1 MRVVALFRV
10 STEKQ
15 ENEGA
20 SLAAQ
25 ERRFDELA
33 AAGLWTV
40 VAKFRGQESAAK
52 AASERAVLQQ
62 VLGCLREQRVDALWV
77 YEQSRLTRA
86 DRLEAA
92 LLLRELAERHVSLV
106 LASGEAKDLASIEGE
121 MVFDIQRAVDRAEVR
136 RIRERM
142 MRGRKEKARQGKKTG
157 GAAPLGYRNPPPG
170 DPKRGVLQVVAEEA
184 ELVRRIFREIAAGAG
199 LRSLAERL
207 TAEGVPAPR
216 GIRWGKTTIRR
227 MLENRAYLGISANGV
242 WRASADSSTFR
253 LDVTHPEAILVEGA
267 HEAIVS
273 PAMWEA
279 ARAQLGG
286 SSNGRPGMLTGF
298 LWINGLRAGIDASRR
313 SSYYRPADRQPG
325 PWIPVETVNQ
335 AVWAGFANLFR
346 DGTTVRRLFQAAHR
360 VDLRDA
366 CASDLEALDRQKG
379 KLEARLERL
388 VEMRAD
394 GEISKADF
402 AERSAAARR
411 SLREVEEAN
420 RSART
425 RLEAATSGQV
435 DRVLAGLR
443 RLVSQNGLALE
454 AKRRALRHLVESV
467 RVEVA
472 ESRHRQE
479 RGAGGRFASSPGQR
493 WKIQDAFLRLRPYP
507 LLATTDFVCSQHPAP
522 FLVQIIRDGRIL
534 EPAELDATLLEEAS

>member
-1 MRVVALFRV
+1 
-10 STEKQ
+10 
-15 ENEGA
+15 
-20 SLAAQ
+20 
-25 ERRFDELA
+25 
-33 AAGLWTV
+33 
-40 VAKFRGQESAAK
+40 
-52 AASERAVLQQ
+52 
-62 VLGCLREQRVDALWV
+62 
-77 YEQSRLTRA
+77 
-86 DRLEAA
+86 
-92 LLLRELAERHVSLV
+92 
-106 LASGEAKDLASIEGE
+106 
-121 MVFDIQRAVDRAEVR
+121 
-136 RIRERM
+136 M

-420 RSART
+420 RSARIST
-425 RLEAATSGQV
+425 RRSSRASSFPFCRSSASRSDAQASRRSTRCAAWKS
-435 DRVLAGLR
+435 LR
-443 RLVSQNGLALE
+443 TV
-454 AKRRALRHLVESV
+454 VP
-467 RVEVA
+467 
-472 ESRHRQE
+472 SRN
-479 RGAGGRFASSPGQR
+479 RFAKPAQTAWLTVSTGIHGPGCR
-493 WKIQDAFLRLRPYP
+493 SA
-507 LLATTDFVCSQHPAP
+507 
-522 FLVQIIRDGRIL
+522 GR
-534 EPAELDATLLEEAS
+534 